1 MKNTKILLVSHI
13 YSTNSGPVYGPY
25 NVIKDYLNSK
35 KANIQTIEYPL
46 NSGMPLIFKSIAEI
60 VGTIKKSLEFKPDV
74 FIGIDPLNAFAGV
87 VLRVLGL
94 TGKTIFYCVDYTP
107 TRFSNN
113 FINSVYLGIDKFVS
127 KKSDEVWN
135 VSSRIVG
142 VRKEQGVPENKIK
155 FIPNSPVFKN
165 CPKTPVGKINKNK
178 IVMVAGLTH
187 SPALEIV
194 LKAFK
199 DIAKKFPK
207 TTLSIIGTGP
217 YQERLITKVKLMGL
231 ASKIKFLGQLP
242 NDKLL
247 KEVSGSGLALAIY
260 TYSKDFSWVYY
271 GDSKKAREYL
281 ACGVPVVITDV
292 VGTSLDIE
300 EYGAG
305 IVVAP
310 TPQDISSAMEK
321 MLSDRSLWTDMQ
333 KNAIKLAEDYD
344 IYKILDRN
352 FKSIL

>member
-13 YSTNSGPVYGPY
+13 YNTDSGPVYGPY
-25 NVIKDYLNSK
+25 NVIKDYLESK

-46 NSGMPLIFKSIAEI
+46 NSGTPLIFKSVAEI
-60 VGTIKKSLEFKPDV
+60 AGTIKKSLEYKPDV

-87 VLRVLGL
+87 VLKALRL

-107 TRFSNN
+107 TRFSNK

-135 VSSRIVG
+135 VSSRIVD
-142 VRKEQGVPENKIK
+142 VRKQQGVLEDKIK

-165 CPKTPVGKINKNK
+165 CPKTPAGKINRNK

-187 SPALEIV
+187 SPALEMV
-194 LKAFK
+194 LTAFK
-199 DIAKKFPK
+199 DVVKNFPK
-207 TTLSIIGTGP
+207 TTLFIIGTGP
-217 YQERLITKVKLMGL
+217 YQENLITKAKRMGL
-231 ASKIKFLGQLP
+231 ASKIKFLGQLS
-242 NDKLL
+242 NNELL

-281 ACGVPVVITDV
+281 ACGVPVIITDV
-292 VGTSLDIE
+292 VGTSLDVK

-305 IVVAP
+305 IVVKPIAN
-310 TPQDISSAMEK
+310 DISAAIAK
-321 MLSDRSLWTDMQ
+321 ILSDKTLWSTMQ
-333 KNAIKLAEDYD
+333 KNAIKLAQDSD
-344 IYKILDRN
+344 IYKILDKN